1 MAHVAISPGST
12 WGRRASLIGS
22 LSLTVVIAMGVAPAP
37 ASADDITMT
46 RKAKHSQAHR
56 ASIDLKSWQKSK
68 HGREISWRESNNK
81 CNVVSS
87 DGVNHGKWQMTL
99 QLWRGYGGKKFAKS
113 PERATCL
120 EQDRVARRVWV
131 ANWWNPWGG

>member
-1 MAHVAISPGST
+1 
-12 WGRRASLIGS
+12 
-22 LSLTVVIAMGVAPAP
+22 MGVAPAP

-81 CNVVSS
+81 CNVVSG
-87 DGVNHGKWQMTL
+87 DGNFGKWQVTKF
-99 QLWRGYGGKKFAKS
+99 LWQEYGGLKYAKRAD
-113 PERATCL
+113 RATCL